1 MAATYNASPQDDPTE
16 LRLLVQRIKDLPTVP
31 SVLMKLLSLTADASS
46 SVGQLAEIIGMD
58 QTISAKL
65 LRLSN
70 SAFYGCRGK
79 VVSVPRAIVVLGFN
93 EVKSLALGMS
103 VFHAFSQ
110 KKAAKGEISIEN
122 LWKHSMA
129 TAALARLL
137 AKRRGDSADS
147 TFTGG
152 LLHDIGKVVLLNSF
166 KEEYKKAA
174 EMVSETGCSLPEAE
188 EKIFRVTHETIGEW
202 LCRKWSMPEEIVQ
215 CVKYH
220 SNPRKALEEFIPLV
234 STVHIADGLT
244 KNILIG
250 YGGDEKPHEFEDDIL
265 AALDLN
271 ARDIEEAE
279 AFMEAEREGMEQ
291 MV

>member
-1 MAATYNASPQDDPTE
+1 M
-16 LRLLVQRIKDLPTVP
+16 VQRIKDLPTVP

-79 VVSVPRAIVVLGFN
+79 VVSVSRAIVVLGFN

-103 VFHAFSQ
+103 VFHAFSH

-122 LWKHSMA
+122 LWKHSMS
-129 TAALARLL
+129 TAALARFL
-137 AKRRGDSADS
+137 AKRIGDSADS

-152 LLHDIGKVVLLNSF
+152 LLHDIGKVVFLNSF

-174 EMVSETGCSLPEAE
+174 EMVSETGCSLTEAE
-188 EKIFRVTHETIGEW
+188 ERIFRVTHETIGEW

-220 SNPRKALEEFIPLV
+220 SNPREAREEFFQLV

-250 YGGDEKPHEFEDDIL
+250 YGGDEKPHEVGEDIL
-265 AALDLN
+265 AALGLN
-271 ARDIEEAE
+271 AKDIEDAE
-279 AFMEAEREGMEQ
+279 AFMEAERDGMEQ